1 MRDDTAEFLSFLFVI
16 TMLVLFFALIGFEVS
31 FHQCKSKAEMQQLE
45 YSYGIIQGCMVR
57 EKGGKWIDYDRYR
70 IMED

>member
-1 MRDDTAEFLSFLFVI
+1 MRDDTTEFLSFLFVI
-16 TMLVLFFALIGFEVS
+16 TMIVLFFSSIGFMVDY
-31 FHQCKSKAEMQQLE
+31 HQCKAKADMQQLQ
-45 YSYGIIQGCMVR
+45 YSYGVMQGCMVR